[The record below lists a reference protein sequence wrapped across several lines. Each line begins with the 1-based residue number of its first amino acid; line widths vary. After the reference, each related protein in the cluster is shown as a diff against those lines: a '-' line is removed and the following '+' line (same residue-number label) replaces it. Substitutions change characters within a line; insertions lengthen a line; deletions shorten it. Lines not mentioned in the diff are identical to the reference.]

1 MKKIGLIL
9 WIFAFLVYSPSFG
22 HSQEVRDNAP
32 DFSLTDVSG
41 NEIKLADFKGKKHV
55 VLVFYSWHN

>member
-1 MKKIGLIL
+1 MSLRLGDI
-9 WIFAFLVYSPSFG
+9 
-22 HSQEVRDNAP
+22 AP

-41 NEIKLADFKGKKHV
+41 NQIKLADFKGKKNV